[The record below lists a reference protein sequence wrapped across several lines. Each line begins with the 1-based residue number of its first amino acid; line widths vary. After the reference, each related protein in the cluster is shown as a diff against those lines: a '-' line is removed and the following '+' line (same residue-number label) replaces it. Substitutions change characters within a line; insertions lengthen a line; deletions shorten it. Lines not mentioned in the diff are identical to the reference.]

1 MVTRQY
7 SQGVYGVSSLDGAE
21 TDFFNCYLSSN
32 FVNLCYLKYHRK

>member
-21 TDFFNCYLSSN
+21 TDFFQLS
-32 FVNLCYLKYHRK
+32 FVL